1 MRWLAIPVV
10 VAAVATA
17 APGQVEPKPKSPSI
31 PADATADQVATDVL
45 ANELRAEEL
54 YLDKDVTV
62 RGKVARVLR
71 SRAPVDERGQDAFA
85 VELQLTKAKS
95 DEIVVRFFFN
105 RDDRDRLAKLL
116 PGSEVVLRGHGARFL
131 VYPDEQK
138 RGKELIEV
146 QFRDSRVI
154 EVKAPATPERDR

>member
-1 MRWLAIPVV
+1 MRWLAIPVIVAV
-10 VAAVATA
+10 VASA
-17 APGQVEPKPKSPSI
+17 AQGQEEPKPKSPSI
-31 PADATADQVATDVL
+31 PADAPADQVATDVL

-95 DEIVVRFFFN
+95 DEIVVR
-105 RDDRDRLAKLL
+105 
-116 PGSEVVLRGHGARFL
+116 
-131 VYPDEQK
+131 
-138 RGKELIEV
+138 
-146 QFRDSRVI
+146 
-154 EVKAPATPERDR
+154 